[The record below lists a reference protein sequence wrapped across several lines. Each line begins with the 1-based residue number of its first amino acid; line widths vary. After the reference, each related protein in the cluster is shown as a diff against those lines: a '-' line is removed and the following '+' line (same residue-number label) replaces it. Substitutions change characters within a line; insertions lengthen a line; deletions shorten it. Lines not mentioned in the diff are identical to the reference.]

1 MSYKFSRAYPQATV
15 KAVNSC
21 WESLRISLDSSL
33 FFKESC
39 SLEKAES
46 ADDKDLFPQVM
57 KLSER
62 ACWASELKLSES

>member
-1 MSYKFSRAYPQATV
+1 MSCKLSRAYPRATV

-21 WESLRISLDSSL
+21 WESLRISLDSSFL
-33 FFKESC
+33 FKESC

-62 ACWASELKLSES
+62 ACWASELSES